1 MVKKQLSKM
10 EIDQFRD
17 LSRVRIHIERVIGV
31 LRQKYTILQGTLPI
45 RLVMAHTCTSS
56 EKGAYS
62 LIDTSMCAVHCV
74 IAVNL

>member
-10 EIDQFRD
+10 EVDQSRD

-45 RLVMAHTCTSS
+45 RLFMAHTS
-56 EKGAYS
+56 EKGTYS
-62 LIDTSMCAVHCV
+62 LIDMCAVHCV
-74 IAVNL
+74 IVVNL